1 MTGSGRPCM
10 REKFLT
16 TEITISTY
24 RKISALMY

>member
-16 TEITISTY
+16 TEITISTLFIGKSV
-24 RKISALMY
+24 R